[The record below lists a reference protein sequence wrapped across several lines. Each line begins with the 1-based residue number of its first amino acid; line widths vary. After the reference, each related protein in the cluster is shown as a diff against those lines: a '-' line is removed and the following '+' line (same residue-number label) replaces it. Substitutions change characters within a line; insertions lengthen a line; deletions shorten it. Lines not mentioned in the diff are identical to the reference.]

1 MLSAGDRAPDFESVD
16 CAGRPVRLSAFP
28 GKRVVLFFF
37 PKAFSVGC
45 TEEIRH
51 FRDNQARIR
60 ALGAELIGV
69 SVDNFETQCAFA
81 KQENVDFPLL
91 GDSDRR
97 LSGLYG
103 VLWPLVRFDR
113 RVTFII
119 SPEGVVEDVIKH
131 ETRVYRHLDDVLS
144 ALQRRA
150 SPAAPAAPPPSG

>member
-1 MLSAGDRAPDFESVD
+1 MLSAGDPAPDFESVD
-16 CAGRPVRLSAFP
+16 CAGRPVRLRDFA
-28 GKRVVLFFF
+28 GQRVVLFFF

-60 ALGAELIGV
+60 ELGAELVGV
-69 SVDNFETQCAFA
+69 SVDNFERQCAFA
-81 KQENVDFPLL
+81 KQEQVDFPLL

-103 VLWPLVRFDR
+103 VLWPLVRVDR

-119 SPEGVVEDVIKH
+119 SPDGVVEDVIKH
-131 ETRVYRHLDDVLS
+131 ETRVYRHLDDVLA

-150 SPAAPAAPPPSG
+150 APAPG